1 MFDFQQRMQ
10 PIFKTNEYGLANFL
24 IKMHVKQNRP
34 FISSIELNNAL
45 ALLEGFSQKY
55 YNRPLVNYQR
65 YFEIYGTHYYLPYI
79 YQEYKT
85 HADYITEEIEH
96 ARFEKDG
103 SFTVIKYPN
112 ISKDAMENVT
122 EPNQVFIDIKDSTLS
137 QLMHS
142 PAILNTVITHHTNRV
157 LASAGS
163 FTAVKPAVLS
173 DLYNNY
179 IYTLK
184 TQALNAPQKS
194 IKKLKQ

>member
-10 PIFKTNEYGLANFL
+10 PIFKTNEYGLTNFL

-34 FISSIELNNAL
+34 FMSSIELNNAL
-45 ALLEGFSQKY
+45 TLLEGFSQKY

-103 SFTVIKYPN
+103 SFTVIKYPK
-112 ISKDAMENVT
+112 ISKDIMENVT
-122 EPNQVFIDIKDSTLS
+122 KPNQVFIDIKDSALA

-142 PAILNTVITHHTNRV
+142 PAILNTVITHHTNHV
-157 LASAGS
+157 LANSDS
-163 FTAVKPAVLS
+163 FSAVKPAVLS

-184 TQALNAPQKS
+184 TQALGSP
-194 IKKLKQ
+194 KKEQ

>member
-1 MFDFQQRMQ
+1 MFDFQQKVQ

-24 IKMHVKQNRP
+24 IRMHVKQNRP

-55 YNRPLVNYQR
+55 YSRPLVNYQR
-65 YFEIYGTHYYLPYI
+65 YFEIYGMHYYLPYI

-85 HADYITEEIEH
+85 HADYITEEIKH

-103 SFTVIKYPN
+103 KFTIIKYPKISKDIIEN
-112 ISKDAMENVT
+112 ISK
-122 EPNQVFIDIKDSTLS
+122 PNQVFIDIKDSALS
-137 QLMHS
+137 QLMRS
-142 PAILNTVITHHTNRV
+142 PAILNTAIVHHTDRV
-157 LASAGS
+157 LASADS
-163 FTAVKPAVLS
+163 FSTVKPAVLN

-184 TQALNAPQKS
+184 TQALNASQKS
-194 IKKLKQ
+194 NN

>member
-1 MFDFQQRMQ
+1 MFDFQQKVQ

-34 FISSIELNNAL
+34 FISSIELSNAL
-45 ALLEGFSQKY
+45 VLLEGFSQKY
-55 YNRPLVNYQR
+55 YGRPLVNYQR

-85 HADYITEEIEH
+85 HADYITEEIKH

-103 SFTVIKYPN
+103 KFTVIKYPK
-112 ISKDAMENVT
+112 ISKSAMENIP
-122 EPNQVFIDIKDSTLS
+122 EPNQVFIDIKDSALS

-142 PAILNTVITHHTNRV
+142 PAILNTVVMHHTNHV
-157 LASAGS
+157 LANSNS
-163 FTAVKPAVLS
+163 SVAVKPAILS

-184 TQALNAPQKS
+184 TQALNASQKS

>member
-1 MFDFQQRMQ
+1 MFDTQQRMQ

-45 ALLEGFSQKY
+45 VLLEGFSQKY
-55 YNRPLVNYQR
+55 YDRPLVNYQR

-96 ARFEKDG
+96 MRFEKDG
-103 SFTVIKYPN
+103 KFTVIKYPK
-112 ISKDAMENVT
+112 ISKDIMANI
-122 EPNQVFIDIKDSTLS
+122 PKSDQVFIDIKDSALS

-142 PAILNTVITHHTNRV
+142 PAILNTVVVHHTNRV
-157 LASAGS
+157 LASSGS
-163 FTAVKPAVLS
+163 FSAVKPAVLS

-184 TQALNAPQKS
+184 TQILGTP
-194 IKKLKQ
+194 KKQ

>member
-1 MFDFQQRMQ
+1 MFDFQQKVQ

-45 ALLEGFSQKY
+45 VLLEGFSQKY
-55 YNRPLVNYQR
+55 YGRPLVNYQR
-65 YFEIYGTHYYLPYI
+65 YFEIYGTHYYLPYV
-79 YQEYKT
+79 YQEYKS
-85 HADYITEEIEH
+85 HANYITEEIEH

-103 SFTVIKYPN
+103 KFTVIKYPK
-112 ISKDAMENVT
+112 ISKKIMENVP
-122 EPNQVFIDIKDSTLS
+122 EPGQVLIDIKDSALS

-142 PAILNTVITHHTNRV
+142 PAILNTVVMYHTNRV

-163 FTAVKPAVLS
+163 FSAVKPAILS

-184 TQALNAPQKS
+184 TQALNASQKS
-194 IKKLKQ
+194 NN

>member
-10 PIFKTNEYGLANFL
+10 PIFKINEYSLANFL

-55 YNRPLVNYQR
+55 YDRPLVNYQR

-103 SFTVIKYPN
+103 KFTIIKYPK
-112 ISKDAMENVT
+112 ISKDIMENIAK
-122 EPNQVFIDIKDSTLS
+122 PNQVFIDIKDSALA

-142 PAILNTVITHHTNRV
+142 PAILNTVVVHHTNRV
-157 LASAGS
+157 LANSDS
-163 FTAVKPAVLS
+163 FIAIKPAVLS
-173 DLYNNY
+173 DLYNNC

-184 TQALNAPQKS
+184 TQALNASQKS
-194 IKKLKQ
+194 IKKN

>member
-1 MFDFQQRMQ
+1 MFDFQQKMQ

-55 YNRPLVNYQR
+55 YGRPLVNYQR

-85 HADYITEEIEH
+85 HADYITEEIKH
-96 ARFEKDG
+96 ARFAKDG
-103 SFTVIKYPN
+103 KFTIIKYPK
-112 ISKDAMENVT
+112 ISKGAMENVT
-122 EPNQVFIDIKDSTLS
+122 EPNQVFIDIKDSALS

-142 PAILNTVITHHTNRV
+142 PAILNTVVAYHTNRV
-157 LASAGS
+157 LASADS
-163 FTAVKPAVLS
+163 FVAVKPAVLS

-184 TQALNAPQKS
+184 AQALGSPKS
-194 IKKLKQ
+194 NN

>member
-1 MFDFQQRMQ
+1 MFDAQQKMQ
-10 PIFKTNEYGLANFL
+10 PIFKTSEYGLANFL

-34 FISSIELNNAL
+34 FISSIALNNAL

-55 YNRPLVNYQR
+55 YDRPLVNYQR

-96 ARFEKDG
+96 ARFAKDG
-103 SFTVIKYPN
+103 KFTVIKYPK
-112 ISKDAMENVT
+112 ISKDIMANIPESS
-122 EPNQVFIDIKDSTLS
+122 QVFTDIKDSALS

-142 PAILNTVITHHTNRV
+142 PAILNTVVVHHTNRV
-157 LASAGS
+157 LASSDS
-163 FTAVKPAVLS
+163 FSAVKQAVLS

-184 TQALNAPQKS
+184 TQVLGSPKGDN
-194 IKKLKQ
+194 

>member
-1 MFDFQQRMQ
+1 MFDFQQKMQ

-24 IKMHVKQNRP
+24 IKIHTSQNRP

-55 YNRPLVNYQR
+55 YDRPLVNYQR

-103 SFTVIKYPN
+103 NFTVIEYPK
-112 ISKDAMENVT
+112 ISKDIMANIQD
-122 EPNQVFIDIKDSTLS
+122 PNQVFIDIKDSALS
-137 QLMHS
+137 QLIHS
-142 PAILNTVITHHTNRV
+142 PAILNTVVVHHTNRV

-163 FTAVKPAVLS
+163 FIAVKPAVLS

-184 TQALNAPQKS
+184 TQVLGSPKS
-194 IKKLKQ
+194 NN

>member
-1 MFDFQQRMQ
+1 MFDFQQKVQ

-55 YNRPLVNYQR
+55 YSRPLVNYQR

-103 SFTVIKYPN
+103 KFTVIKYPK
-112 ISKDAMENVT
+112 ISKDIMENIAK
-122 EPNQVFIDIKDSTLS
+122 PNQVFIDIKDSALS
-137 QLMHS
+137 QLVHS
-142 PAILNTVITHHTNRV
+142 PSILNTVITHHTNRA
-157 LASAGS
+157 LSSAGS

-184 TQALNAPQKS
+184 TQVLDIPSAML
-194 IKKLKQ
+194 I

>member
-1 MFDFQQRMQ
+1 MFDFQQKMQ
-10 PIFKTNEYGLANFL
+10 PIFKTNEYGMANFL
-24 IKMHVKQNRP
+24 IKMHASQNRP

-55 YNRPLVNYQR
+55 YDRPLVNYQR

-96 ARFEKDG
+96 ARFAKDG
-103 SFTVIKYPN
+103 KFTVIKYPK
-112 ISKDAMENVT
+112 ISKDIMANIPESG
-122 EPNQVFIDIKDSTLS
+122 QVFIDIKDSALS

-142 PAILNTVITHHTNRV
+142 PAILNTVVMHHANRI
-157 LASAGS
+157 LANSDS
-163 FTAVKPAVLS
+163 FSAVKPAVLS

-184 TQALNAPQKS
+184 TQVLGSPKS
-194 IKKLKQ
+194 NN